1 MTQDY
6 TTVRIPIDDAEQAR
20 KEKDETGETWGE
32 YLRRCAANPPEER
45 EYVAVDEI
53 EARLESL
60 VGTVPAGDRAPRD
73 DVDVDVDVD
82 ADAVAAAVAE
92 QVSVP
97 NTVSLDA
104 SERQQIAQAVAEAL
118 R

>member
-20 KEKDETGETWGE
+20 EEKDKTGETWGE

-45 EYVAVDEI
+45 QYVAVDEL
-53 EARLESL
+53 EARLERL
-60 VGTVPAGDRAPRD
+60 VD
-73 DVDVDVDVD
+73 DVPTADRGPAPDVDVDVD
-82 ADAVAAAVAE
+82 ADAVADAVAE
-92 QVSVP
+92 QVDTP
-97 NTVSLDA
+97 DTVSLDA
-104 SERQQIAQAVAEAL
+104 SERQRIAQAVAEVL

>member
-20 KEKDETGETWGE
+20 EEKDKTGETWGE

-45 EYVAVDEI
+45 QYVAVDELD
-53 EARLESL
+53 ARLESL
-60 VGTVPAGDRAPRD
+60 IGDASTPAAETGD
-73 DVDVDVDVD
+73 VSVDVD
-82 ADAVAAAVAE
+82 ADAVAAAVAD
-92 QVSVP
+92 QVHVP
-97 NTVSLDA
+97 DTVGLDA
-104 SERQQIAQAVAEAL
+104 SERQRIAQAVAEAL